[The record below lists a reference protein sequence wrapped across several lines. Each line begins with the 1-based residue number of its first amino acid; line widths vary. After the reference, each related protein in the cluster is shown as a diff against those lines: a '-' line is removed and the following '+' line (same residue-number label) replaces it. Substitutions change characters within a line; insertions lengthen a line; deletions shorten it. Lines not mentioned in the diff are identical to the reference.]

1 MNSSTIETIQ
11 LILAPVVMITS
22 CALLLNNIG
31 GRYLALTNRL
41 RSLAR
46 ERLDLVSQSATGTA
60 DNLLVQ
66 ERLGQIEFQIPPL
79 LRHHR
84 NLHNSVQSLYISV
97 TLFLASMF
105 ALACAATAQL
115 LWMELVALMI
125 FLAGVAMMFFCMVR
139 LALDFRNSHDLA
151 QEEVRRTCGYKR

>member
-1 MNSSTIETIQ
+1 MNSSTVETIQ

-84 NLHNSVQSLYISV
+84 NLHNSVQSL
-97 TLFLASMF
+97 
-105 ALACAATAQL
+105 
-115 LWMELVALMI
+115 
-125 FLAGVAMMFFCMVR
+125 
-139 LALDFRNSHDLA
+139 
-151 QEEVRRTCGYKR
+151 